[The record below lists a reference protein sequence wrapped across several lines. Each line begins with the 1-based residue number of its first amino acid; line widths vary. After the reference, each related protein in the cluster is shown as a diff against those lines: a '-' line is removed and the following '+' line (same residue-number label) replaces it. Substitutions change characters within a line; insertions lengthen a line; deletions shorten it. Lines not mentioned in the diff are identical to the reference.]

1 MPQGYAVPLPQRL
14 FDSNGL
20 PANNWKIWTY
30 IAGST
35 TPLTTYSDAGLSSAN
50 LNPIRTD
57 PSGYFRAFVADAVL
71 VKLVVTNASD
81 AAQFTIDS
89 LEPMQDQA
97 PAPAPVTPVPTG
109 GIIAFGGAAAP
120 TGFLL
125 CNGAI
130 VSRATYS
137 ALFTAISTLF
147 GAGDGSTTFGLP
159 DLRGRFPLGVAAS
172 GTGSTLGGTGGAID
186 HVHTGPSHTHTG
198 PSHTHTGPSHTH
210 TGPSHTHT
218 IAGHTHTIAH
228 THSVP
233 RDGWGGVENI
243 PPLQGRVVVGN
254 AAGIAEDASVYQ
266 ATADTTSGGSSGA
279 DSGSTS
285 LTTAAGGT
293 GATGADGTGDTGAS
307 GTGATGASGTGNT
320 GTANAPFQAV
330 SYIIKT

>member
-1 MPQGYAVPLPQRL
+1 MLDLNGALAV
-14 FDSNGL
+14 G
-20 PANNWKIWTY
+20 WKIWTY
-30 IAGST
+30 VAGTS
-35 TPLTTYSDAGLSSAN
+35 TPLITYSDSALTSQN
-50 LNPIRTD
+50 ANPIVTD
-57 PSGYFRAFVADAVL
+57 ASGFYRAYVAAGILVKAQVYNSADAFQY
-71 VKLVVTNASD
+71 TD
-81 AAQFTIDS
+81 DP
-89 LEPMQDQA
+89 LEPQIPQPT
-97 PAPAPVTPVPTG
+97 PAAAATYPAG
-109 GIIAFGGAAAP
+109 MIFGYGGAAAP
-120 TGFLL
+120 AGGYLL
-125 CNGAI
+125 CNGAL
-130 VSRATYS
+130 VSRSTYA
-137 ALFTAISTLF
+137 ALFTAIGTTF
-147 GAGDGSTTFGLP
+147 GAGDGTTTFGLP